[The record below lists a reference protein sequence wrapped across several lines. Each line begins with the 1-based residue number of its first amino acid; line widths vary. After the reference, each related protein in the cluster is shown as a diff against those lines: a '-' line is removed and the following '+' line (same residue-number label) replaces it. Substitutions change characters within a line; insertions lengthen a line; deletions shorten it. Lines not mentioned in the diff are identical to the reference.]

1 MKTCVE
7 NHRKQVDQ
15 VYRKIKQLKKLYALK
30 LPEYKQ
36 QLENSK
42 KSSLLWSK
50 KHNNQKRNG
59 SDDALGI
66 FIDNI
71 DEEESKKQPLHR
83 AI

>member
-15 VYRKIKQLKKLYALK
+15 VYCKIKQLKKLYALK

-42 KSSLLWSK
+42 KSPLLLSN
-50 KHNNQKRNG
+50 KHKNQKKNG
-59 SDDALGI
+59 ADDALGI
-66 FIDNI
+66 FINNI
-71 DEEESKKQPLHR
+71 DREESK
-83 AI
+83 